1 MTNLK
6 FLGKHPIGIELF
18 ESSTLQSATAF
29 SQLFPYSVLSITLS
43 DRGLFTARGHTFK
56 EHVHTRTHKCN
67 TPYYSL
73 LICWA
78 LIETP
83 LSLSHTCNSSLI
95 ISEGAFGGGEKGGW
109 WKERTPESP
118 VTGHLCI
125 HSSGWIKLPTAT
137 QCLLPL
143 STVVLGILLVPS
155 HSGVTH
161 TKLTQHM
168 CMQADQDPKDSLNY
182 VIRSI
187 IYIHQQQFF

>member
-6 FLGKHPIGIELF
+6 FLGKHPIRIELF

-43 DRGLFTARGHTFK
+43 DRGLFTVRGHTFK

-95 ISEGAFGGGEKGGW
+95 ISEGAFGGGRGGGGG
-109 WKERTPESP
+109 RR
-118 VTGHLCI
+118 G
-125 HSSGWIKLPTAT
+125 LPSFLWQAT
-137 QCLLPL
+137 CASTVQAELNCQLPL
-143 STVVLGILLVPS
+143 SVCFPF
-155 HSGVTH
+155 
-161 TKLTQHM
+161 
-168 CMQADQDPKDSLNY
+168 PP
-182 VIRSI
+182 
-187 IYIHQQQFF
+187 